1 MSSNG
6 GLAPTAIRPSR
17 RRRRQLG
24 QQAAIKAAVGPRL
37 RQVMEPGE
45 QILAGAYGH
54 TAPLSRR
61 TASAALV
68 ASVAFG
74 PLLAGLLQHVT
85 GRASISLLALVSVL
99 GVNVVHLLIFN
110 LGGMRRGVFL
120 AVTDRQLICLTMR
133 DAKPVRRSAASSL
146 ILLRSAPPDLP
157 IVRFAVPRTAARL
170 TGGPPGR
177 DASRVTYFGPGA
189 RPRGLRIT
197 ATGIWRQ
204 DLDEVVATL
213 LAAGGTVD
221 GYAPAGPLGNPA

>member
-1 MSSNG
+1 MSSDG
-6 GLAPTAIRPSR
+6 GLAPAGGQPSR

-24 QQAAIKAAVGPRL
+24 QQAAIKGAVGPRL

-61 TASAALV
+61 TAHTALV
-68 ASVAFG
+68 CWVASG
-74 PLLAGLLQHVT
+74 PLLAGLLQHLT
-85 GRASISLLALVSVL
+85 GRASISLIALESVFVAGVVPVLVS
-99 GVNVVHLLIFN
+99 HF
-110 LGGMRRGVFL
+110 GGLRRGVFL

-133 DAKPVRRSAASSL
+133 DGKPVRRSPASSL
-146 ILLRSAPPDLP
+146 ILLQPAPADMPV
-157 IVRFAVPRTAARL
+157 VRFAVPRTAARL
-170 TGGPPGR
+170 AGGPAGR
-177 DASRVTYFGPGA
+177 DTSRVTYFGPGA
-189 RPRGLRIT
+189 RRSGLRIT

-221 GYAPAGPLGNPA
+221 GYVPAGPLGSPA